1 MYKGKILRNV
11 KVEGKIKKKKR
22 ANRAG
27 MKHRFTLEQM
37 MKETQP
43 WVPVP
48 VSVPLPP
55 SSLSVPSPL

>member
-1 MYKGKILRNV
+1 MYKAKILRKFN
-11 KVEGKIKKKKR
+11 VEGKLKKKKKR

-48 VSVPLPP
+48 VPLPP
-55 SSLSVPSPL
+55 SSLSVP